1 MISIYYNYSLYIN
14 TLQKYTHMR
23 IERTGSLV
31 HYTKQPLWWVGFILM
46 VIGQWPLY
54 SILLGPTGHYIHV
67 CHVSR
72 PAIISLWFLYI
83 PVAIINVNYIIYNL
97 WLFNVIPFLS
107 QITTLPPSLSL
118 SLKSLLYIPPS
129 PSFSQITTLP
139 PSSSPFLSQIA
150 TLPPSLSLSLKS
162 LLTLLLFSLSNHY
175 SPSSHLSLIL
185 PHSILFHI
193 FSP

>member
-1 MISIYYNYSLYIN
+1 
-14 TLQKYTHMR
+14 
-23 IERTGSLV
+23 
-31 HYTKQPLWWVGFILM
+31 M
-46 VIGQWPLY
+46 VIQCNWITFHATPIWLVLLWINYLNYHLGLY
-54 SILLGPTGHYIHV
+54 TILPP
-67 CHVSR
+67 S
-72 PAIISLWFLYI
+72 SS
-83 PVAIINVNYIIYNL
+83 
-97 WLFNVIPFLS
+97 PFLS